1 MWHEPFDPYKK
12 RGGLSRQKK
21 EYRLFDDR
29 LRDIHLGNVKTLR
42 EWRLAMAGQANKRA
56 QCATLT

>member
-21 EYRLFDDR
+21 EGKEEKKA
-29 LRDIHLGNVKTLR
+29 IPPI
-42 EWRLAMAGQANKRA
+42 
-56 QCATLT
+56 